1 MIKIFPIALVF
12 CLLLTLYQNVSI
24 ARGYEEG
31 TCGAIYRDSLV
42 FLKNSRGE
50 KADIITVGLYT
61 GYVMAS
67 LDWYRYLVE
76 KVTGEK
82 PNISPMVNVG
92 QVALIYARYLK
103 NNPEKHDKNGMICFI
118 RAMKEVFPQ
127 SN

>member
-1 MIKIFPIALVF
+1 MNKIILVTLVY
-12 CLLLTLYQNVSI
+12 CLSLTYNQSLSL
-24 ARGYEEG
+24 AREES
-31 TCGAIYRDSLV
+31 TCGAVYRDSLV
-42 FLKNSRGE
+42 YLKNYHGE
-50 KADIITVGLYT
+50 NADATTVGLFN